1 MSSAR
6 AAFRSGAFV
15 SLSAGI
21 LAAYEINRLFVPKEL
36 HEPLAETYCSRLAG
50 WLLGVFGARLA
61 MTGEFAHESGA
72 LVVANHQS
80 ALDIAVMLS
89 VFRGVMISRH
99 DVADWPLLGRMAKH
113 GATIFVDRDD
123 HHSGAAAVRAMRR
136 RLHDGRTVVAFPEGG
151 TFPED
156 TVHEFQPGAFAAVR
170 SLDVP
175 VVPVGLAYSPLVP
188 YEHESFAR
196 HLGKIAARPS
206 TRISVHVGEALPR
219 NLDPR
224 EAADTARA
232 RVQELVMEARE
243 ELDAT

>member
-1 MSSAR
+1 MSTIR
-6 AAFRSGAFV
+6 AAYRSGAFV
-15 SLSAGI
+15 SLSAGM
-21 LAAYEINRLFVPKEL
+21 LAAYEMNRLFVPKER
-36 HEPLAETYCSRLAG
+36 HEPLAETYCNYLVNR
-50 WLLGVFGARLA
+50 LLGIFGARLA
-61 MTGEFAHESGA
+61 VTGEVAYESGA

-89 VFRGVMISRH
+89 VFRGVMVSRH

-123 HHSGAAAVRAMRR
+123 RHSGAAAVRAMRR
-136 RLHDGRTVVAFPEGG
+136 RLRDGRTVVAFPEGG

-175 VVPVGLAYSPLVP
+175 VVPVGIAYSPSVP
-188 YEHESFAR
+188 FERESFAR
-196 HLGKIAARPS
+196 HLGKIAARPG
-206 TRISVHVGEALPR
+206 TRISVRVGEALPLG
-219 NLDPR
+219 LDPR
-224 EAADTARA
+224 AAAAAARA
-232 RVQELVMEARE
+232 CVQELVVKARK